1 VASCIYGG
9 VNRPQM
15 CQGID
20 TGREAVVV
28 LHCVLHRKP
37 RALGR
42 TRPLVRPLVVPLP
55 RVVCE
60 PPLAGSRLCCEVPVL
75 ANFFG
80 VGLEPVDGFS
90 TKVVLVVINVLSASI
105 SPGSLDGRDVA
116 ASPSFSFTLRK
127 ESAIGPSG
135 KSTQNAFMLSPYKK
149 LAKSSLNRAKLSCM
163 SWKCIMLASRSV
175 TASASS
181 AKAGS
186 KALSGNGSP
195 PPLMLRCADSRK
207 DERDEGRSGVVGRE
221 REVERGLR
229 ASSGLGPDIV
239 VGCWLRCTPSR

>member
-1 VASCIYGG
+1 
-9 VNRPQM
+9 M

-90 TKVVLVVINVLSASI
+90 TKVVLVV
-105 SPGSLDGRDVA
+105 
-116 ASPSFSFTLRK
+116 
-127 ESAIGPSG
+127 
-135 KSTQNAFMLSPYKK
+135 
-149 LAKSSLNRAKLSCM
+149 
-163 SWKCIMLASRSV
+163 
-175 TASASS
+175 
-181 AKAGS
+181 
-186 KALSGNGSP
+186 
-195 PPLMLRCADSRK
+195 
-207 DERDEGRSGVVGRE
+207 
-221 REVERGLR
+221 
-229 ASSGLGPDIV
+229 LGMQV
-239 VGCWLRCTPSR
+239 